1 LLRIPTIGIFA
12 QRFAMKEYNITVVAT
27 NNPKII
33 KLEANHFLAKGNYEY
48 KNIDEAKNSPLAQQ
62 LFYLPF
68 IKTVYISGNFIALER
83 FDIVEWDDVKD
94 EVAQQLVEY
103 LNAGEPVVHEDIA
116 QKKEPITVYAEV
128 TPNPAVMKFVANKRI
143 VPAVYEFKNI
153 DEAKDSP
160 LAQELFH
167 FPFVKEVFFDENYV
181 SISKYDM
188 AEWEELT
195 MQLREFIRDFLADGK
210 EVVSAEALQK
220 SKESTEQASTQ
231 TQYDD
236 TSQQIIDILEEYV
249 KPAVASDGGNILFQS
264 YEAESKTVN
273 VILQGACSGCPS
285 STFTLKNGIET
296 MLKNMMGDKIHEV
309 VALNG

>member
-1 LLRIPTIGIFA
+1 
-12 QRFAMKEYNITVVAT
+12 MKEYNITVVPT

-33 KLEANHFLAKGNYEY
+33 KFEANQFLAKGNYEL

-83 FDIVEWDDVKD
+83 FDIVEWEDVKD

-103 LNAGEPVVHEDIA
+103 LNDGQPVILEEEV
-116 QKKEPITVYAEV
+116 QKKQPITVYAEV
-128 TPNPAVMKFVANKRI
+128 TPNPGVMKFVSNKKI
-143 VPAVYEFKNI
+143 VPATYEFKNI

-167 FPFVKEVFFDENYV
+167 FPFVKEVFLDENYV
-181 SISKYDM
+181 SVTKFDI
-188 AEWEELT
+188 AEWDTVT
-195 MQLREFIRDFLADGK
+195 MEVREFIRDFLANGK
-210 EVVSAEALQK
+210 EVISAESIQK
-220 SKESTEQASTQ
+220 SKESASQNQAQ
-231 TQYDD
+231 TAYDD
-236 TSQQIIDILEEYV
+236 TSKQIIDILDEYV

-264 YEAESKTVN
+264 YEADSKTVN

-296 MLKNMMGDKIHEV
+296 MLKNMMGDKVNEV
-309 VALNG
+309 VAING